1 MLNTQ
6 NLVSSWEV
14 TGTTW
19 EGDRFY
25 GSYRYRSD
33 AEFTYSQHLRN
44 GTLWCR
50 TVHGKRTIEARKHRP
65 TPSYAP
71 LT

>member
-14 TGTTW
+14 TGQTH

-33 AEFTYSQHLRN
+33 AEFTFHGHLRN

>member
-6 NLVSSWEV
+6 NLVATWEV
-14 TGTTW
+14 TGQTH

-33 AEFTYSQHLRN
+33 AEFTFRGMLRN
-44 GTLWCR
+44 GSMWCR
-50 TVHGKRTIEARKHRP
+50 TVYGKRLLELRKRR
-65 TPSYAP
+65 TFADLKS
-71 LT
+71 